1 VAGAS
6 FGRSLV
12 WPEPRVAGASLGFL
26 LPVCAALGRASRCD
40 LWDASLASPS
50 PVLSSRLRSCVL
62 SCLVRSRLT
71 SRPCSRLRHCLAP
84 LSGGL
89 SGPVSHGTLVS
100 CRVWSL
106 PVQYCPVRSG
116 PVSCVVSGRVRPHDS
131 QSSEP
136 SPVCNLSA
144 TFSGSL
150 LVSVRVPVMFGPV
163 APSPVLSGAVL
174 ACRSRGSPPAGSSR
188 AVRCVVV
195 YHSYP
200 AEHWYS

>member
-1 VAGAS
+1 MPCQSATTAGPNHPYAPAGDHS
-6 FGRSLV
+6 ECTHQRFLPAALRCIFTRCMS
-12 WPEPRVAGASLGFL
+12 PRVHEPLPKATEDPTANRGTSLGNRQKSDQQASWASAACGKC
-26 LPVCAALGRASRCD
+26 PVSSVRSD
-40 LWDASLASPS
+40 
-50 PVLSSRLRSCVL
+50 PVLV
-62 SCLVRSRLT
+62 
-71 SRPCSRLRHCLAP
+71 
-84 LSGGL
+84 
-89 SGPVSHGTLVS
+89 
-100 CRVWSL
+100 
-106 PVQYCPVRSG
+106 
-116 PVSCVVSGRVRPHDS
+116 VSCVVSGRVRPHDS